1 MTDTRLQ
8 VDPITLEVIA
18 EGLSATMAEMRANV
32 MHAAYSSV
40 IALSQDFSCGLFSP
54 EGDMIAQGP
63 DHPGHIVPL
72 PWGVRSC
79 MEDLGDTLAP
89 GDIVVLNDPY
99 RGGTHLNDVT
109 VLMPMF
115 REGRLF
121 CFPAVRAH
129 WADVGGIS
137 PGSYSGEA
145 TNIFYEGV
153 RIPPIKL
160 YDQGRL
166 NEAAFRLLMNNVRL
180 PEERQGDLL
189 ACIGAC
195 RVGARRI
202 EETVQRYGE
211 ELFLAAIRTS
221 LDVAEERMRRC
232 ITRLPDGEYFAED
245 YIEFFSDGRLDPAL
259 VALRLEVA
267 GDKVTA
273 DFTRSSA
280 QLPGVVNSTAAVT
293 LAGVIIALK
302 STLDPSGRINAGTFR
317 PITCLTEPGSV
328 VDVAYDAPANAHGEV
343 RKRVVGVTLAA
354 LAQASPEL
362 VSGDLCG
369 TSFPNVIGGTDPIRH
384 RRFIFMAAPAGGN
397 GAFLEADG
405 PNALGNVDMGNLP
418 LNYPAEE
425 QESVFPLVFEEIA
438 LRVDSEGAGRTRG
451 GLGATVR
458 LRLLAETAQY
468 SLTCDRSIIPP
479 WGVFTAG
486 SGAPI
491 ANVLRTAD
499 GKVKAFHTGKVSS
512 YPLQSGDVVEFNAAG
527 GGGYGDPLERDMAL
541 VADDVLDGYVSASR
555 AREAYGVV
563 FSSEGTVDDEATEKL
578 REHLRSQRHW
588 GMVVVTETQSYDG
601 IQARHRVQRL
611 SPVWQSLVDI
621 EEGDLIELATSGG
634 APLRAWVRLDPA
646 LEESEIPL
654 DPLGFR
660 LLRIQAGDRVWVRKP
675 RTINSANDLTVR
687 TDRVLDLTMERR

>member
-8 VDPITLEVIA
+8 VDPITQEVIA

-32 MHAAYSSV
+32 MRAAYSSV

-54 EGDMIAQGP
+54 DGEMIAQGP

-79 MEDLGDTLAP
+79 MEDLGDSLAP

-115 REGRLF
+115 RDGRLF

-160 YDQGRL
+160 YEQGRL

-202 EETVQRYGE
+202 EETVERYGE
-211 ELFLAAIRTS
+211 ELFLAVIAAS

-232 ITRLPDGEYFAED
+232 IAGLPDGEYLAED
-245 YIEFFSDGRLDPAL
+245 YIEFFSEGRLDPAL
-259 VALRLEVA
+259 VALRMEVA
-267 GDKVTA
+267 GSEIVA
-273 DFTRSSA
+273 DFTRSST

-302 STLDPSGRINAGTFR
+302 SALDPSGRINAGTFR
-317 PITCLTEPGSV
+317 PITCLTTPGSV

-369 TSFPNVIGGTDPIRH
+369 TSFPNVIGGFDPIRS
-384 RRFIFMAAPAGGN
+384 RPFVFLAAPAGGN

-418 LNYPAEE
+418 LNYPVEE

-438 LRVDSEGAGRTRG
+438 LRVDSEGAGSTRG
-451 GLGATVR
+451 GLGARVR
-458 LRLLAETAQY
+458 LRLLGETAHY

-479 WGVFTAG
+479 WGVFGAG
-486 SGAPI
+486 AAAPI
-491 ANVLRTAD
+491 ANVLSQAD
-499 GKVKAFHTGKVSS
+499 GHRKAFHTGKVSS
-512 YPLQSGDVVEFNAAG
+512 YPLLRGDIVELNAAG
-527 GGGYGDPLERDMAL
+527 GGGYGDPLERQPQQ
-541 VADDVLDGYVSASR
+541 VVDDVTDGYVSADR
-555 AREAYGVV
+555 ARAVYGVV
-563 FSSEGTVDDEATEKL
+563 ISPDGGPDEEATFHLRERLRSERHWGVVVATEK
-578 REHLRSQRHW
+578 E
-588 GMVVVTETQSYDG
+588 SYDG
-601 IQARHRVQRL
+601 IKGRHRVQRL
-611 SPVWQSLVDI
+611 APSWKNRLEI
-621 EEGDLIELATSGG
+621 EEGDLIELATPEV
-634 APLRAWVRLDPA
+634 APLRGWVRLDPT

-654 DPLGFR
+654 DPLGMR
-660 LLRIQAGDRVWVRKP
+660 LLSLDPGKRVWVRKP
-675 RTINSANDLTVR
+675 ATINSASDMIVR
-687 TDRVLDLTMERR
+687 KDRVLELTMER